1 MNNQP
6 ATPEEQKKGMIV
18 LAIWIVLLLAI
29 TIYLLISQPAP
40 VQWIINVVAD
50 QEGMYSGRVVSG
62 IDFILVAVITY
73 PLALLVSRLLF
84 RKNDVVEIE

>member
-18 LAIWIVLLLAI
+18 LAIWLVLLLAI
-29 TIYLLISQPAP
+29 TIYLLVDQPVP

-62 IDFILVAVITY
+62 IVFILVAVITY